1 MQFTIAEQ
9 LRRIGIVPVI
19 QLEDAGD
26 AKSLARALCEGGLPC
41 AEVTFRTSAAEETI
55 CKMKEE
61 CPEILIGAGTVLNT
75 EQVKKACGAG
85 AEFIVSPSF
94 NEEVVQYC
102 IEHKIPIFPGCAAPG
117 DVDKAVLYGLNYV
130 KFFPAE
136 AAGGI
141 NMIKAIAAP
150 YHSVQFM
157 PTGGI
162 SEKNIGEYLAYDR
175 IFACGGSWLVPREC
189 IERKEFSRIKS
200 LVKQAVN
207 TMLGFQLAYVGIS
220 KETYSGIREEISLF
234 EGAFDVRI
242 PRGEKGDLVLYTR
255 DLQRAVAFLERQGY
269 NCIKESA
276 EYMQD
281 GKLKSIYMEQK
292 IGDFAIQLMQK
303 RGKE

>member
-19 QLEDAGD
+19 QLEDAED
-26 AKSLARALCEGGLPC
+26 AKPLARALCEGGLPC
-41 AEVTFRTSAAEETI
+41 AEVTLRTAAAEEAI
-55 CKMKEE
+55 RKMKEE
-61 CPEILIGAGTVLNT
+61 CPEMLIGAGTVLNI
-75 EQVKKACGAG
+75 EQVRNACEAG

-102 IEHKIPIFPGCAAPG
+102 IGNKVSIFPGCATPG

-150 YHSVQFM
+150 YRAVQFM

-175 IFACGGSWLVPREC
+175 IFACGGSWLVPQEC
-189 IERKEFSRIKS
+189 IKRKEFSKIKS
-200 LVKQAVN
+200 LVKQAIN
-207 TMLGFQLAYVGIS
+207 TS
-220 KETYSGIREEISLF
+220 
-234 EGAFDVRI
+234 
-242 PRGEKGDLVLYTR
+242 
-255 DLQRAVAFLERQGY
+255 
-269 NCIKESA
+269 
-276 EYMQD
+276 
-281 GKLKSIYMEQK
+281 
-292 IGDFAIQLMQK
+292 
-303 RGKE
+303 